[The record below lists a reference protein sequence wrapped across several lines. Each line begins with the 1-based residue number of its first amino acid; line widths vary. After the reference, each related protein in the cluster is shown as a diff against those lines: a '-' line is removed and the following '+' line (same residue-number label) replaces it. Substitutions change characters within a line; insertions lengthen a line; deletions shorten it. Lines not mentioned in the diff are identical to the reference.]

1 MIYDV
6 LYLLRVLCVC
16 HESVTLHI
24 IVSMS
29 FCFNCLCT
37 SEVGTDETVHINQ
50 FILYYCFHILISKIY
65 NSNDLC

>member
-6 LYLLRVLCVC
+6 LYLLRALCVC

-24 IVSMS
+24 IVSMA
-29 FCFNCLCT
+29 FFFKLYT
-37 SEVGTDETVHINQ
+37 YASEVGTDGTVHINQ
-50 FILYYCFHILISKIY
+50 YILYYCFHILISKY